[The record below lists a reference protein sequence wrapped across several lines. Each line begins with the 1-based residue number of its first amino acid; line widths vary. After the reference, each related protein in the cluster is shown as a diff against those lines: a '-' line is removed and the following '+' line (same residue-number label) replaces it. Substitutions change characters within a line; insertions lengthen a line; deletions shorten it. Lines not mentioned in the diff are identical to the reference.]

1 MLTDILPTGFHGA
14 VMAGVKAGSVVYIAG
29 AGPVGLA
36 CASSCQLLGAAIVIV
51 GDLNEERLAPE
62 VLVVKPSI

>member
-36 CASSCQLLGAAIVIV
+36 C
-51 GDLNEERLAPE
+51 P
-62 VLVVKPSI
+62 VVNY